1 MASRAQVPVLGLVPA
16 WNPRQHTTASG
27 CSCLAAQP
35 RGPRVSKCEEPL
47 GPQGISLGAGDL
59 CGTRC
64 GWDGP
69 GATWGEQGA
78 NPHQTRTSAGMV
90 WRAPS
95 PGCPHAQLG
104 AMSVAGKSRRTL
116 PEGKDTEEEFEC
128 QPVREQKA
136 ANYCGNR
143 ATICDQRGPVCGTT
157 TVYNVRHLKS
167 PTRKVIQRVEIIISE
182 HTFQIGMVLQLSI
195 PTSALK

>member
-1 MASRAQVPVLGLVPA
+1 
-16 WNPRQHTTASG
+16 
-27 CSCLAAQP
+27 
-35 RGPRVSKCEEPL
+35 
-47 GPQGISLGAGDL
+47 
-59 CGTRC
+59 
-64 GWDGP
+64 
-69 GATWGEQGA
+69 
-78 NPHQTRTSAGMV
+78 
-90 WRAPS
+90 
-95 PGCPHAQLG
+95 
-104 AMSVAGKSRRTL
+104 MSVAGKSRRTL

-157 TVYNVRHLKS
+157 TVYNVCHLKS
-167 PTRKVIQRVEIIISE
+167 PTRKVIQRVEIIFSE